1 MIAFSITDPDSFD
14 AVEEFREQILRVKNS
29 DNNESMFLQS
39 QNDRRSVKTLFRN
52 SNGSGW

>member
-1 MIAFSITDPDSFD
+1 VIAFSITDPDSFD